1 MRERQS
7 NVNRPGAEP
16 RTSAS
21 GDALT
26 AQDELGFERVAK
38 VGARLERE
46 LAKAVVGQRRVI
58 REILIAFLA
67 GGHCLLRGVPGL
79 AKTLLIKTLADAV
92 DLKFNRIQF
101 TPDLM
106 PSDILG
112 AEVIEE
118 DRATGR
124 RMIRF
129 IHGPIFAN
137 IILADEI
144 NRTPP
149 KTQAALLEAM
159 QEYQVT
165 VNGVRFELDRP
176 LFVLAT
182 QNPIEQEGTYPL
194 PEAQLDRFMF
204 NVVIDYPSAD
214 EEREILAATTGL
226 ATPKVGVVASGTDIE
241 RLHSIV
247 REVPAAE
254 NVIEYASRLVRASRP
269 GGPAPDHVPEWITKW
284 VRWGAGPR
292 AGQAL
297 LLGAKARALLDGRS
311 VVSHEDI
318 RSVAFPVLR
327 HRLLMNFQAEAD
339 GIDADQIVARLLDTV
354 RP

>member
-1 MRERQS
+1 MPTRVEHGS
-7 NVNRPGAEP
+7 I
-16 RTSAS
+16 
-21 GDALT
+21 
-26 AQDELGFERVAK
+26 ERVADAA
-38 VGARLERE
+38 VRVERE
-46 LAKAVVGQRRVI
+46 LSKIIVGQQRVV
-58 REILIAFLA
+58 REILIAFVA

-79 AKTLLIKTLADAV
+79 AKTLLIKTLADSVA
-92 DLKFNRIQF
+92 LKFNRIQF

-106 PSDILG
+106 PSDIVG

-118 DRATGR
+118 DRATGKR
-124 RMIRF
+124 VIRF
-129 IHGPIFAN
+129 IQGPIFAN

-165 VNGVRFELDRP
+165 VNGVRFPLPRP

-204 NVVIDYPSAD
+204 NVVIEYPTAD
-214 EEREILAATTGL
+214 EERRILAMTTTTQHDE
-226 ATPKVGVVASGTDIE
+226 ASPVASGEEIE
-241 RLHSIV
+241 QLHAAV

-254 NVIEYASRLVRASRP
+254 NVIDYAARLVRATRP
-269 GGPAPDHVPEWITKW
+269 GSEAPDFVQKW

-297 LLGAKARALLDGRS
+297 LLGAKARALLDGR
-311 VVSHEDI
+311 VVAAPDD
-318 RSVAFPVLR
+318 VAAVALPVLR
-327 HRLLMNFQAEAD
+327 HRVLVNFQAEAD
-339 GIDADQIVARLLDTV
+339 GIDADAIVDRLLAHV
-354 RP
+354 RA